1 METLNKPKKDSF
13 RPSTEG
19 NEQVELAAKPAK
31 VAKPVIAKA
40 VVVKTTAKAEPAA
53 AIKKA
58 APLVAKAYTTIRLG
72 KR

>member
-1 METLNKPKKDSF
+1 M
-13 RPSTEG
+13 
-19 NEQVELAAKPAK
+19 AAKPAK

-40 VVVKTTAKAEPAA
+40 VVVKTAVKAEPAA
-53 AIKKA
+53 AVKKA